1 MIDFISP
8 PAKNRERKLQK
19 KERERERENEEEE
32 KSSNRD
38 PTNPL
43 GYGCLPL
50 RERAGV

>member
-19 KERERERENEEEE
+19 KERERENEEEE